1 MFEPFAAFSELFHK
15 RYVAEIPYFQGKS
28 DRTDRDKRHSVEQ
41 MKQTEHH

>member
-1 MFEPFAAFSELFHK
+1 LNRSPHLAFFFHK

-41 MKQTEHH
+41 MKQTERR